1 MCRPKGLSRSL
12 SNLIGVYRKPIP
24 TQHQPHLYFPGDPNI
39 PDEFDEGEFHYKVY
53 PIIPNNPN
61 PTPIHPRYTVSLDDN
76 STIEIIEASDINKLA
91 SIVSSMKA
99 RNLRSV
105 ELPSSIRTIGSR
117 AFYNTPIERIGIPD
131 GVEII
136 ESQAFAYCNHLE
148 IVRLPRSLKEL
159 GPSAFEGCKKLRGL
173 IISSSTPF
181 ELIQENLKDLGHSIN
196 GIKVVD

>member
-1 MCRPKGLSRSL
+1 
-12 SNLIGVYRKPIP
+12 
-24 TQHQPHLYFPGDPNI
+24 
-39 PDEFDEGEFHYKVY
+39 
-53 PIIPNNPN
+53 
-61 PTPIHPRYTVSLDDN
+61 
-76 STIEIIEASDINKLA
+76 
-91 SIVSSMKA
+91 MKA

-131 GVEII
+131 EVEII

>member
-1 MCRPKGLSRSL
+1 MNRPQGLSKSL
-12 SNLIGVYRKPIP
+12 SNLVEVYRRPIT
-24 TQHQPHLYFPGDPNI
+24 TQHQPHIYFPGDPNI
-39 PDEFDEGEFHYKVY
+39 PDEFDEGDFHYAVY
-53 PIIPNNPN
+53 PINH
-61 PTPIHPRYTVSLDDN
+61 TSVHPRYTVSLDSS
-76 STIEIIEASDINKLA
+76 STIEIIESSDINELA
-91 SIVSSMKA
+91 SIVSSMRTK
-99 RNLRSV
+99 NLRSV
-105 ELPSSIRTIGSR
+105 ELPSSIRAIGSR

-136 ESQAFAYCNHLE
+136 ESQAFAYCNNIE
-148 IVRLPRSLKEL
+148 IVKLPRSLKEL